1 MTSMMKPASAPPPH
15 EGEPAR
21 EQITPR
27 AGKPKSSGYAET
39 KPSEATAV
47 NAPDPLAAGNEAS
60 QVEAALPGK
69 PGEDEDPDSTEDV
82 PPGENKRE
90 PIKDPDPADSP
101 LQVRA
106 QSHQFKDAAGPS

>member
-1 MTSMMKPASAPPPH
+1 MSNTMKPATTPPMR
-15 EGEPAR
+15 EGEAKH

-47 NAPDPLAAGNEAS
+47 DEPNPDVPGGEAS
-60 QVEAALPGK
+60 QVESTLPGK
-69 PGEDEDPDSTEDV
+69 SSEDEDPDSTEDV

-90 PIKDPDPADSP
+90 PIKDPDPADAP
-101 LQVRA
+101 LQVQRA
-106 QSHQFKDAAGPS
+106 